1 MYQFSTLKFGLDQVF
16 LLFLFF
22 YCNLID
28 ESFRIIKSLARLSI
42 LDCISFFFVFH
53 NANGAYRKFIG
64 LKFYGKK
71 IPLKVWT
78 AECFTNALVV
88 FFFVVLYSC
97 ACDHPVGSFLLYEKW
112 YRPFSLILITI
123 SKIERKKHFFLF
135 YRRRF
140 CFDTRWIYV

>member
-1 MYQFSTLKFGLDQVF
+1 MNNCVCSVNVSIFNIEIWIRPSFPFVF
-16 LLFLFF
+16 VFF

-88 FFFVVLYSC
+88 FFLSYYTHVHVITPWGAF
-97 ACDHPVGSFLLYEKW
+97 
-112 YRPFSLILITI
+112 FSMKNDIGL
-123 SKIERKKHFFLF
+123 S
-135 YRRRF
+135 
-140 CFDTRWIYV
+140 V